1 MPEVPEPQRVQGLLD
16 AVFLIGSNLDLHTV
30 LRRIV
35 EAAAQ
40 LVNAR
45 YAALGV
51 LGPGETLADFV
62 TVGMDEA
69 LTKSIGGFPQAH
81 GVLGVLIKDPRP
93 LRLHN
98 IADHPLSYGF
108 PPNHPPMRSFLGVP
122 LRVRDEVFGNL
133 YLTEKADGAD
143 FDEQDE
149 SIVLTLAAAA
159 GVAIENARLYEQTRR
174 RERWLQ
180 ASAEVTTALLSGDEP
195 DDVLRL
201 VARCARDLAAAD
213 VALIALPLGDSLA
226 IEVAEG
232 EFAADMLGMRVD
244 KNASL
249 VGAVYLAGRSLSV
262 PDLRTDARA
271 AAGHLI
277 RANIEAAMFV
287 PLRAADTTLGVL
299 YVANRRGGRAFNDA
313 EQAMLEG
320 FAAQATIALEL
331 ARKQRETE
339 KLSLFRDRD
348 RIARD
353 LHDLVI
359 QRLFATGMQ
368 LESSLRYMTRP
379 EAVENVQ
386 QAVDDLDK
394 TIKEIRSTIYAL
406 QRPEHSAARS
416 LRARIVELLEEYATP
431 LGFTP
436 GLRLEGLVDTHVPA
450 TVGENIVAVVRESLS
465 NVARHAHAGRAD
477 VAVLVENDEV
487 TVSITDD
494 GVGLPADG
502 HRSGLANLQARAAAL
517 GGRFNAAASPR
528 GGTQLC
534 WQVPLPE

>member
-1 MPEVPEPQRVQGLLD
+1 MAEVPEPQRVQGLLD
-16 AVFLIGSNLDLHTV
+16 AVFLIGSNLDLRTV

-35 EAAAQ
+35 EAAAR

-45 YAALGV
+45 YGALGV
-51 LGPGETLADFV
+51 LGPDETLAEFV

-69 LTKSIGGFPQAH
+69 LTKSIGTFPQAH
-81 GVLGVLIKDPRP
+81 GVLGVLIKDPKP

-133 YLTEKADGAD
+133 YLTEKEDGAD

-159 GVAIENARLYEQTRR
+159 GVAIENARLFEQTHR

-213 VALIALPLGDSLA
+213 LAAIALPLGDSLA

-232 EFAADMLGMRVD
+232 EFAAEMLGMRVD
-244 KNASL
+244 KNRSL
-249 VGAVYLAGRSLSV
+249 VGAVYLEGRSLSV
-262 PDLRTDARA
+262 PDLRTDPRA

-287 PLRAADTTLGVL
+287 PLRAAGITLGVL
-299 YVANRRGGRAFNDA
+299 YVANRRGARAFNDA

-320 FAAQATIALEL
+320 FAGQATIALEL

-406 QRPEHSAARS
+406 QRPEHSGTRS
-416 LRARIVELLEEYATP
+416 LRARIVELVEEYATP

-450 TVGENIVAVVRESLS
+450 AVGENVVAVVRESLS

-477 VAVLVENDEV
+477 VAVLVERDEV

-502 HRSGLANLQARAAAL
+502 QHSGLANLQARANGL
-517 GGRFNAAASPR
+517 GGRFNVVTSPR
-528 GGTQLC
+528 GGTQVC
-534 WQVPLPE
+534 WQVPLPD